1 MKRYNPPLVARA
13 NDASHYDLWS
23 TKDVEIAGKKRDGLY
38 FAGLIIQ
45 SKYVGFYYMPVYVDT
60 GVKKVLKK
68 ELLAM
73 LKGKACFHVKK
84 WDKTVAGQVQEAL
97 DLGYKCY

>member
-1 MKRYNPPLVARA
+1 
-13 NDASHYDLWS
+13 
-23 TKDVEIAGKKRDGLY
+23 
-38 FAGLIIQ
+38 
-45 SKYVGFYYMPVYVDT
+45 MPVYVDT

-97 DLGYKCY
+97 DLGYKCYKRTDGCEIDLPTIGPQEGQEVRWHFF